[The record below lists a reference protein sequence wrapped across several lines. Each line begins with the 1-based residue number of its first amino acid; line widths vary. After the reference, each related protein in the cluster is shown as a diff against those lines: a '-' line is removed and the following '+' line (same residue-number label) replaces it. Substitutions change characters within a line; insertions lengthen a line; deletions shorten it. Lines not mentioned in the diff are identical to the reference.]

1 MELNEYKDRLFD
13 VINETDNLLIT
24 DIMVNNSENT
34 MKILLDDHSD
44 FIISCSPSGQ
54 WIILK

>member
-13 VINETDNLLIT
+13 IINETDNLLIT
-24 DIMVNNSENT
+24 DIMVNDSENT